1 MVKIMLLKNLIPY
14 KRARDIVFKRLEKL
28 IEKRTKLTPIYEVY
42 NKISSED
49 IASPE
54 DLPMFNRSAMDGYG
68 VIAEDTFGASEINPV
83 ILDLLEDSNTP
94 VRNGQCVKL
103 STGMATPEGVN
114 AVVMKEYC
122 IEGDGFVEIRKG
134 VRPYENIS
142 KVGEDIKK
150 GDLIVKKGEVITPYH
165 IGMLSSLGIRHIRV
179 YDLSIG
185 IISTGDELIDLEDF
199 TSTEE
204 LKRKKYIINSNTPMF
219 YALIKELGFTPKM
232 YKSVGD
238 DKEEIKEVLLK
249 AMKENDIVITT
260 GGTSVGDRDYTIEVV
275 KDIGELIIHG
285 VQIRPGKP
293 FGFGSCSLEDKEV
306 LLYILSGYPVAAVVQ
321 FELFFRNYFKS
332 RRSVYLPLKRGV
344 PSTPGRTDIVR
355 VKLVSEN
362 CRTYVEPL
370 RIRGSG
376 VLSSLK
382 DGDGYIIVDENI
394 EGYEKGDYVKVYLF

>member
-1 MVKIMLLKNLIPY
+1 MLLKNLTPY
-14 KRARDIVFKRLEKL
+14 KKARETVFKKLEKL
-28 IEKRTKLTPIYEVY
+28 VKEKVKLTPIYKAY

-49 IASPE
+49 IVSPE

-68 VIAEDTFGASEINPV
+68 VIAEDTFGASETNPV
-83 ILDLLEDSNTP
+83 ILDLLEDPSTP
-94 VRNGQCVKL
+94 VRSNQCVKL
-103 STGMATPEGVN
+103 STGMAIPEGVN

-122 IEGDGFVEIRKG
+122 IEGDGFVEIRRG

-150 GDLIVKKGEVITPYH
+150 GDLIVKRGEVITPYH
-165 IGMLSSLGIRHIRV
+165 IGILSSLGIGHIKT
-179 YDLSIG
+179 YDLSVGIVSIG
-185 IISTGDELIDLEDF
+185 EELVDIEDF
-199 TSTEE
+199 TSIEE
-204 LKRKKYIINSNTPMF
+204 LKRKRYIINSNTPMF

-232 YKSVGD
+232 YKSVRD

-249 AMKENDIVITT
+249 AIEENDIIITT
-260 GGTSVGDRDYTIEVV
+260 GGTSVGDRDYTVEVV

-293 FGFGSCSLEDKEV
+293 FGFGRCSLGDREV

-321 FELFFRNYFKS
+321 FELFLRNYFRS
-332 RRSVYLPLKRGV
+332 RRSVYLPVKRGM
-344 PSTPGRTDIVR
+344 PSTLGRTDIVR

-382 DGDGYIIVDENI
+382 DGDGYIVVDENI

>member
-1 MVKIMLLKNLIPY
+1 MVKVMLLKNLTPY
-14 KRARDIVFKRLEKL
+14 KRAREIVFKNLEKL
-28 IEKRTKLTPIYEVY
+28 ISEKTKTISIYKAC
-42 NKISSED
+42 NKVSAED
-49 IASPE
+49 ITAPE
-54 DLPMFNRSAMDGYG
+54 NLPMFNRSAMDGYG
-68 VIAEDTFGASEINPV
+68 VRAEDTFGASETNPV
-83 ILDLLEDSNTP
+83 ILDLLEDVSP
-94 VRNGQCVKL
+94 VREGQCVKL
-103 STGMATPEGVN
+103 STGMAIPEGVN

-150 GDLIVKKGEVITPYH
+150 GDLVVKRGEVITPYH
-165 IGMLSSLGIRHIRV
+165 IGILSSLGIKYIRT
-179 YDLSIG
+179 YQLSVG
-185 IISTGDELIDLEDF
+185 IVSIGDELVDLEDF
-199 TSTEE
+199 TSVEE

-219 YALIKELGFTPKM
+219 HALIEELGFTPKI

-238 DKEEIKEVLLK
+238 DREEIREILLK
-249 AMKENDIVITT
+249 TVEENDVVITT
-260 GGTSVGDRDYTIEVV
+260 GGTSVGDRDYTVDVIR
-275 KDIGELIIHG
+275 DIGELIIHG

-293 FGFGSCSLEDKEV
+293 FGFGRCSLGDKEV

-332 RRSVYLPLKRGV
+332 RRSLYLPLKRGV
-344 PSTPGRTDIVR
+344 PSTVGRTDIVR
-355 VKLVSEN
+355 VKLVDEEG
-362 CRTYVEPL
+362 RTYVEPL

-382 DGDGYIIVDENI
+382 DGDGYIIVDENV